1 MFLLSLQGLDGFQNN
16 PRAKAARL
24 REACSVAL
32 HLPVGQG
39 KGGSWSINKT
49 RLLVKPGNRF
59 CSGRTDRG
67 ARAGLDPGLRGSA
80 WSTGSAGRGGAQ
92 QSQRAKVCTEMA
104 SVGAARGWS
113 RG

>member
-24 REACSVAL
+24 REACSAAL

-39 KGGSWSINKT
+39 KRRSWSINMT

-59 CSGRTDRG
+59 CSGRTDSG
-67 ARAGLDPGLRGSA
+67 GESWARSWL
-80 WSTGSAGRGGAQ
+80 
-92 QSQRAKVCTEMA
+92 
-104 SVGAARGWS
+104 AR
-113 RG
+113 R